1 MSSLFKAHRVAALI
15 VLIGAGAWIAT
26 GEFASVGSDASAKSE
41 TAAQAAE
48 APVAEP
54 AAEVAPLI
62 RTVGGM
68 VPEFADHAR
77 RINLSGTTQP
87 DKRAVLAALSD
98 GVVNLLALT
107 KGDAI
112 TEGAVVMTLEGP
124 EILARAR
131 ISEIALE
138 QREREFGVAQRL
150 FSGGNTPEIEL
161 TGARSARDAAE
172 AELTL
177 ARAIVDKL
185 ELESPFSGLVDSV
198 DVELGEWVQ
207 TGAPIATILSLDPI
221 LVHAE
226 VSELDIGHVVTGA
239 KALIRLVNGTEMEG
253 TVRFVAREASAE
265 TRTFPVEIALPN
277 PDAIIPAG
285 MTTEVELF
293 AESVRAIT
301 VPKSVITL
309 STDGQIGLRVAG
321 ADNIAR
327 FVTIDIVDDTDE
339 GLVVTG
345 VPEDVRIIV
354 AGQDLVRDGDTV
366 VIAVAAKAPPKAS
379 E

>member
-48 APVAEP
+48 APVAKP

-87 DKRAVLAALSD
+87 DKRAVLAARSD

-177 ARAIVDKL
+177 ARATVDKL

-226 VSELDIGHVVTGA
+226 VSELDIGHVVTGG

>member
-48 APVAEP
+48 APVAKP

-87 DKRAVLAALSD
+87 DKRAVLAARSD

-226 VSELDIGHVVTGA
+226 VSELDIGHVVTGG

-366 VIAVAAKAPPKAS
+366 VIAVAAKALPKAS